1 MAYKGIIGGP
11 QGMKKVVS
19 GVRELM
25 AQNGVGGW
33 LGGVM
38 FWDVSLSQ
46 NLIPFFSRMEER
58 LMRKQGPEGHL
69 NSQNG
74 KDIIG
79 WAKDGLTA

>member
-1 MAYKGIIGGP
+1 MAYEGIIGGP
-11 QGMKKVVS
+11 QGVKKVVS
-19 GVRELM
+19 GVREYM

-46 NLIPFFSRMEER
+46 NLIPLFFSRMEER

-69 NSQNG
+69 NVQNG

-79 WAKDGLTA
+79 

>member
-1 MAYKGIIGGP
+1 MAYKGITRGP

-46 NLIPFFSRMEER
+46 NLSPFFFR
-58 LMRKQGPEGHL
+58 
-69 NSQNG
+69 
-74 KDIIG
+74 G
-79 WAKDGLTA
+79 WRRG